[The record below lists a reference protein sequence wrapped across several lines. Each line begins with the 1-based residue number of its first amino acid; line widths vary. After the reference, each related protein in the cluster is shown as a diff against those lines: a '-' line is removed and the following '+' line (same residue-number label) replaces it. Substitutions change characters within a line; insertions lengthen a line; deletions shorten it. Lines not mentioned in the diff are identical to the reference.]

1 MKVLLVED
9 DQFHAGYLSEALQL
23 ALPDVEDIFHATN
36 GLEGEQLARRHSIQS
51 VVMDLQMKERN
62 GIDAA
67 RTIWRERP
75 QTRILFWS
83 NYSDEAYLR
92 GIARIVPQE
101 TSYGYVLKTATQ
113 ERLHLAL
120 RGVFL
125 ESQIVVDQEIH
136 RVQQRHIQTH
146 DTLTDSEYAVLLD
159 MALGLSDKVI
169 AVRQG
174 LSLRTVQNRLLSLYD
189 KLGVDN
195 LETVPADFAINKRT
209 RAITRA
215 LNLRA
220 INAESLE
227 SAERDLQKWLDS
239 IPSRSKR
246 RVDASARLPQTT
258 RHPDPSK
265 TLLDTVIMYVDI
277 ADLQVATMQTFKALL
292 QKYRQCRLACLRIK
306 ATQTPLPC
314 RAFKRPDQA

>member
-9 DQFHAGYLSEALQL
+9 DQFHAEFMSEALRQ
-23 ALPDVEDIFHATN
+23 ALPEVDEILHAAN
-36 GLEGEQLARRHSIQS
+36 GLEGEALARRDVVPAI
-51 VVMDLQMKERN
+51 VMDLQMKERN

-75 QTRILFWS
+75 GTRILFWS
-83 NYSDEAYLR
+83 NYSDEAYMR
-92 GIARIVPQE
+92 GIARIVPNE
-101 TSYGYVLKTATQ
+101 ASYGYVLKTATR
-113 ERLHLAL
+113 ERLQLAL
-120 RGVFL
+120 RAVFL

-136 RVQQRHIQTH
+136 RVQQRNIRTH

-159 MALGLSDKVI
+159 LALGLSDKMI
-169 AVRQG
+169 AKRQG

-195 LETVPADFAINKRT
+195 IEAGRRDFTVNKRT

-227 SAERDLQKWLDS
+227 SAERDLQKWL
-239 IPSRSKR
+239 SRS
-246 RVDASARLPQTT
+246 
-258 RHPDPSK
+258 
-265 TLLDTVIMYVDI
+265 
-277 ADLQVATMQTFKALL
+277 
-292 QKYRQCRLACLRIK
+292 
-306 ATQTPLPC
+306 
-314 RAFKRPDQA
+314 

>member
-1 MKVLLVED
+1 MKILLVED
-9 DQFHAGYLSEALQL
+9 DQFHAGYLSEALRQ
-23 ALPDVEDIFHATN
+23 ALPEADEIFRAAN
-36 GLEGEQLARRHSIQS
+36 GAEGELLARKHAIRF

-92 GIARIVPQE
+92 GIARIVPPE
-101 TSYGYVLKTATQ
+101 TSYGYVLKTAPQ

-125 ESQIVVDQEIH
+125 EAQIVVDQEIH
-136 RVQQRHIQTH
+136 RVQQRHIRTH
-146 DTLTDSEYAVLLD
+146 DTLTDSEYAVLID
-159 MALGLSDKVI
+159 MALGLSDKII

-195 LETVPADFAINKRT
+195 LETAPADFAINKRT

-227 SAERDLQKWLDS
+227 SAERELQKWLDTHQGQ
-239 IPSRSKR
+239 IEKVR
-246 RVDASARLPQTT
+246 
-258 RHPDPSK
+258 
-265 TLLDTVIMYVDI
+265 
-277 ADLQVATMQTFKALL
+277 
-292 QKYRQCRLACLRIK
+292 
-306 ATQTPLPC
+306 
-314 RAFKRPDQA
+314 

>member
-101 TSYGYVLKTATQ
+101 TSYRYVLKTATQ

-136 RVQQRHIQTH
+136 RAGVVGKNAAHLRRRHDDCVRPGLGH
-146 DTLTDSEYAVLLD
+146 PVAD
-159 MALGLSDKVI
+159 LGLLREIHNI
-169 AVRQG
+169 APGGDDLAV
-174 LSLRTVQNRLLSLYD
+174 
-189 KLGVDN
+189 
-195 LETVPADFAINKRT
+195 FA
-209 RAITRA
+209 
-215 LNLRA
+215 
-220 INAESLE
+220 
-227 SAERDLQKWLDS
+227 
-239 IPSRSKR
+239 
-246 RVDASARLPQTT
+246 V
-258 RHPDPSK
+258 
-265 TLLDTVIMYVDI
+265 
-277 ADLQVATMQTFKALL
+277 
-292 QKYRQCRLACLRIK
+292 
-306 ATQTPLPC
+306 
-314 RAFKRPDQA
+314 

>member
-9 DQFHAGYLSEALQL
+9 DQFHAEFMSDALRQ
-23 ALPDVEDIFHATN
+23 ALPEVDEILHAVN
-36 GLEGEQLARRHSIQS
+36 GVEGEVLARREVVSAI
-51 VVMDLQMKERN
+51 VMDLQMKERN

-83 NYSDEAYLR
+83 NYSDEAYMR
-92 GIARIVPQE
+92 GIARIVPNE
-101 TSYGYVLKTATQ
+101 ASYGYVLKTATR
-113 ERLHLAL
+113 ERLQLAL
-120 RGVFL
+120 RAVLL

-136 RVQQRHIQTH
+136 RVQQRNVRTH

-159 MALGLSDKVI
+159 LALGLSDKMI
-169 AVRQG
+169 SRRQG

-189 KLGVDN
+189 KLGVDSI
-195 LETVPADFAINKRT
+195 EAGTRDFAINKRT

-227 SAERDLQKWLDS
+227 SAERDLQKWLS
-239 IPSRSKR
+239 E
-246 RVDASARLPQTT
+246 A
-258 RHPDPSK
+258 
-265 TLLDTVIMYVDI
+265 
-277 ADLQVATMQTFKALL
+277 
-292 QKYRQCRLACLRIK
+292 
-306 ATQTPLPC
+306 
-314 RAFKRPDQA
+314 